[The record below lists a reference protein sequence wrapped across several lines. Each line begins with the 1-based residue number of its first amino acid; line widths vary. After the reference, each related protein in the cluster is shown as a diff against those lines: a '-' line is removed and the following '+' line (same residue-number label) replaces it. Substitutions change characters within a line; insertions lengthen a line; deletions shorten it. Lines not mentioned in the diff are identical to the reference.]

1 MKNPSQTRYLSPLAA
16 WALAFGCAVGWGSF
30 VMPGTTFLP
39 SAGPLGSVL
48 GLLIGAALMAIIGI
62 NYYQLMKR
70 HPDAGGAY
78 AYAKEIYGFDHGF
91 ICAWMLILTYI
102 AIIWANST
110 ALCLLVRYLFGD
122 FFCFGFSYE
131 IAGYTIYFGE
141 VLLSASFLIA
151 AGFVCAFSRRL
162 MKWVQVVCALAL
174 FVGVAVCFVS
184 VVIHNG
190 GFERLSPAFAK
201 SGDPALQVISIVILA
216 PWAFIG
222 FESISHSTGEFNF
235 RVKKSL
241 PVIMV
246 ALLTGVLTYGM
257 LVVCAAMAKPD
268 GFANWSEYIG
278 SLSAME
284 GIKRLPTFF
293 GAQEAMGT
301 AGTVLLGIAAFGGV
315 VTALIA
321 NNVALSR
328 LFQRL
333 AEDKLMPG
341 RLGRTTAKGLPATA
355 VMCVTAVSCVIP
367 LLGRTAIGW
376 IVDVTTIGAAIIYA
390 YVSVSAY
397 SAGKR
402 EKNSV
407 VQLFG
412 VLGALIAVGFV
423 VVYLV
428 PGNWTRNRLATESYL
443 LLIIWSVLGMAVFRF
458 MIHRDKERKLG
469 KSEAVWIILL
479 GLILVV
485 SVVWIYQV
493 ATEEATNVA
502 GDIGAFRSKQVSEA
516 GLSESDESVR
526 AIGEYINTRLYD
538 YVGTVMK
545 NVLVQISL
553 IAVSL
558 VVVFSIFSIIK
569 KREKQIEA
577 ERLRAEESNKAKSVF
592 LSNMSH
598 DIRTPMNAI
607 MGYTALALNEELP
620 DNVRGYLEKINT
632 SGRHLL
638 ALINDILDM
647 SRIES
652 GKMELEPVPDD
663 LAEILDEVR
672 DMFAMQMEGK
682 KLAFTVDYA
691 RITDRYVVVDRNR
704 LNRILL
710 NLISNA
716 LKFTPSGGS
725 VTVTLA
731 QTGTAEGKG
740 SYELRVADTGIGMSK
755 EFAAHIF
762 DAFERERTE
771 TVSKIQGTGLGMSI
785 TKNLVELMGGTVTV
799 QTEKDKGT
807 EFLLRLQFPLASGD
821 EVEKREKE
829 NETAEQTDFS
839 GKKLLLA
846 EDNPINS
853 EIAKM
858 ILTHEG
864 FEVDVAENGK
874 IAVEM
879 MEAAAEGEYC
889 VVLMDM
895 QMPVMNGLEASRA
908 IRSMAGKKG
917 RTPIIAM
924 TANTFEEDRQKTREA
939 GMNAHLGKPFQPAE
953 LLAVIAAQIQQ

>member
-1 MKNPSQTRYLSPLAA
+1 
-16 WALAFGCAVGWGSF
+16 
-30 VMPGTTFLP
+30 
-39 SAGPLGSVL
+39 
-48 GLLIGAALMAIIGI
+48 
-62 NYYQLMKR
+62 
-70 HPDAGGAY
+70 
-78 AYAKEIYGFDHGF
+78 
-91 ICAWMLILTYI
+91 
-102 AIIWANST
+102 
-110 ALCLLVRYLFGD
+110 
-122 FFCFGFSYE
+122 
-131 IAGYTIYFGE
+131 
-141 VLLSASFLIA
+141 
-151 AGFVCAFSRRL
+151 
-162 MKWVQVVCALAL
+162 
-174 FVGVAVCFVS
+174 
-184 VVIHNG
+184 
-190 GFERLSPAFAK
+190 
-201 SGDPALQVISIVILA
+201 
-216 PWAFIG
+216 
-222 FESISHSTGEFNF
+222 
-235 RVKKSL
+235 
-241 PVIMV
+241 
-246 ALLTGVLTYGM
+246 
-257 LVVCAAMAKPD
+257 
-268 GFANWSEYIG
+268 
-278 SLSAME
+278 
-284 GIKRLPTFF
+284 
-293 GAQEAMGT
+293 
-301 AGTVLLGIAAFGGV
+301 
-315 VTALIA
+315 
-321 NNVALSR
+321 
-328 LFQRL
+328 
-333 AEDKLMPG
+333 
-341 RLGRTTAKGLPATA
+341 
-355 VMCVTAVSCVIP
+355 
-367 LLGRTAIGW
+367 
-376 IVDVTTIGAAIIYA
+376 
-390 YVSVSAY
+390 
-397 SAGKR
+397 
-402 EKNSV
+402 
-407 VQLFG
+407 
-412 VLGALIAVGFV
+412 
-423 VVYLV
+423 
-428 PGNWTRNRLATESYL
+428 
-443 LLIIWSVLGMAVFRF
+443 
-458 MIHRDKERKLG
+458 
-469 KSEAVWIILL
+469 
-479 GLILVV
+479 
-485 SVVWIYQV
+485 
-493 ATEEATNVA
+493 
-502 GDIGAFRSKQVSEA
+502 
-516 GLSESDESVR
+516 
-526 AIGEYINTRLYD
+526 
-538 YVGTVMK
+538 
-545 NVLVQISL
+545 
-553 IAVSL
+553 
-558 VVVFSIFSIIK
+558 
-569 KREKQIEA
+569 
-577 ERLRAEESNKAKSVF
+577 
-592 LSNMSH
+592 MSH

-785 TKNLVELMGGTVTV
+785 TKNLVELMGGTVTL

-908 IRSMAGKKG
+908 IRAMAGKKG

>member
-1 MKNPSQTRYLSPLAA
+1 
-16 WALAFGCAVGWGSF
+16 
-30 VMPGTTFLP
+30 
-39 SAGPLGSVL
+39 
-48 GLLIGAALMAIIGI
+48 
-62 NYYQLMKR
+62 
-70 HPDAGGAY
+70 
-78 AYAKEIYGFDHGF
+78 
-91 ICAWMLILTYI
+91 
-102 AIIWANST
+102 
-110 ALCLLVRYLFGD
+110 
-122 FFCFGFSYE
+122 
-131 IAGYTIYFGE
+131 
-141 VLLSASFLIA
+141 
-151 AGFVCAFSRRL
+151 
-162 MKWVQVVCALAL
+162 
-174 FVGVAVCFVS
+174 
-184 VVIHNG
+184 
-190 GFERLSPAFAK
+190 
-201 SGDPALQVISIVILA
+201 
-216 PWAFIG
+216 
-222 FESISHSTGEFNF
+222 
-235 RVKKSL
+235 
-241 PVIMV
+241 
-246 ALLTGVLTYGM
+246 
-257 LVVCAAMAKPD
+257 
-268 GFANWSEYIG
+268 
-278 SLSAME
+278 
-284 GIKRLPTFF
+284 
-293 GAQEAMGT
+293 
-301 AGTVLLGIAAFGGV
+301 
-315 VTALIA
+315 
-321 NNVALSR
+321 
-328 LFQRL
+328 
-333 AEDKLMPG
+333 MPG

-355 VMCVTAVSCVIP
+355 IMCVTAVSCVIP

-558 VVVFSIFSIIK
+558 VVVFSIIK

-785 TKNLVELMGGTVTV
+785 TKNLVELMGGTVTL

-864 FEVDVAENGK
+864 FEVDVAENGWYR
-874 IAVEM
+874 IR
-879 MEAAAEGEYC
+879 
-889 VVLMDM
+889 LLD
-895 QMPVMNGLEASRA
+895 GLEGYISPKLVQGQPEPGGELRDLLYRDAAKNKSFVVKRMRKGVREARLSYRLLDTREGLSLLRIYLETGRSHQIRVQFASRGFPL
-908 IRSMAGKKG
+908 AGDRKYGSALRDWGLALWSASLAFPHPVSREILRFALLPPKA
-917 RTPIIAM
+917 RPWDL
-924 TANTFEEDRQKTREA
+924 FPLEPEENPTE
-939 GMNAHLGKPFQPAE
+939 
-953 LLAVIAAQIQQ
+953 